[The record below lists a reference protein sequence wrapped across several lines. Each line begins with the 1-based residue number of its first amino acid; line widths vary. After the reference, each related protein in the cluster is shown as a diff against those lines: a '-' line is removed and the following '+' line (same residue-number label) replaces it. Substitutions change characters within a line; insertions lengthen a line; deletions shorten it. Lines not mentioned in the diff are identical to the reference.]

1 MSPPDAAPTVRLPH
15 IEPMLAVAG
24 PLPTEPGWQG
34 EAKWDGARCLAYREG
49 AEVRLVGRRGT
60 DFTSRFPE
68 VVEAL
73 ADVPNPLL
81 LDGELVVMRDGRPS
95 FQGLQSRVHR
105 SRPESVRAGV
115 SAAPAVL
122 VVFDVLHTD
131 RALFAVPYK
140 ERRGLL
146 ESLNLDRP
154 RVRVPPAW
162 TSVAEAFAWTR
173 DHRLEGVIAK
183 RAGSPYRAGARSRD
197 WVKQKHLQVAD
208 VVIGGWVP
216 GGRSGKSVRA
226 VLVGVPEDEGG
237 RLLFV
242 GAVGTGFADAERRG
256 LGADLHRL
264 AAPRSPFA
272 GVSGG
277 LGVPAGVEV
286 RFVVPRLRAEV
297 QFLELTPAGRLRQP
311 VWRGLRD

>member
-1 MSPPDAAPTVRLPH
+1 
-15 IEPMLAVAG
+15 MLATAG
-24 PLPTEPGWQG
+24 SMLTDTNWWAEV
-34 EAKWDGARCLAYREG
+34 KWDGARCLVYREG

-68 VVEAL
+68 VAEAL
-73 ADVPNPLL
+73 AGIPDPLL
-81 LDGELVVMRDGRPS
+81 LDGELVVIRDGRPS
-95 FQGLQSRVHR
+95 FHGLQSRVHR
-105 SRPESVRAGV
+105 SRPASVRAGV

-122 VVFDVLHTD
+122 VVFDLLHTD
-131 RALFAVPYK
+131 QSLFAVPYE

-146 ESLNLDRP
+146 ENLNLDRP

-173 DHRLEGVIAK
+173 DHWLEGVIAK

-197 WVKQKHLQVAD
+197 WVKHKHLQVAD

-216 GGRSGKSVRA
+216 GGRSGNSVRA

-237 RLLFV
+237 QLLFV

-256 LGADLHRL
+256 LGSALHRL

-277 LGVPAGVEV
+277 LGMPADAEV

-297 QFLELTPAGRLRQP
+297 RFLELTPAGRLRQP